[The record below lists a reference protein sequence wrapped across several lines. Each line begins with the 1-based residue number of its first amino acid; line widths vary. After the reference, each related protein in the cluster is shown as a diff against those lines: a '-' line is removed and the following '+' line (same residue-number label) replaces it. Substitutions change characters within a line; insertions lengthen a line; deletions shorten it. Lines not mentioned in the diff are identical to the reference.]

1 MNFRWTGHGTQTV
14 YTTEH
19 MILFQ
24 KRSHISIKGFAP
36 VSDEATCL
44 FWDHDKFW
52 FAHKTHKVS
61 IRTTRCEEEPNR
73 RSLEVDGLTKQS
85 SEVMEQRATTGNAI
99 VLHFYTFNWFLSL
112 HCLYCSSLYR
122 SELLCIEI
130 ATCKIVCPDIEN
142 TSRYLSKS
150 YTCHPKIWQ
159 LTQQD
164 THLSLSMCIL

>member
-1 MNFRWTGHGTQTV
+1 MAHR
-14 YTTEH
+14 
-19 MILFQ
+19 LFTPLSIWYCSRNDHTSAL
-24 KRSHISIKGFAP
+24 KDSHVFQMKP
-36 VSDEATCL
+36 RL

-164 THLSLSMCIL
+164 AHLSLSMCIL